1 MVSGEIIINLKIN
14 VVIKTYKEIAI
25 ASKEM
30 LCGFEMD
37 QATIF
42 AIIVGFYCIIMFI
55 NYLKQ

>member
-37 QATIF
+37 QATIY
-42 AIIVGFYCIIMFI
+42 VCHNCWVLLHYHV
-55 NYLKQ
+55 Y